1 MSRRLDIGVASY
13 RNPEKLR
20 ATLASIE
27 AMSTTDWSCVVVHN
41 PSADEAGNQALQ
53 IILDH
58 VSRDPRYS
66 IIQPVSNAGYA
77 GAVNLILAHA
87 QSEYIAYLDNDVE
100 ILTPGW
106 DETLC
111 SYLDRFH
118 EIGIIFPNGGA
129 YMIPR
134 GPYTEVQW
142 AAGFAWVMN
151 RLCHAEVGGMDETIG
166 HQNECDLA
174 LRIRMAGWKCA
185 GAPEVRIAHHATA
198 TSDPAAN
205 ERIARGVREFVDKWT
220 RYFGGKNLNY
230 HSPNVLRW
238 EDWHPNALYMEEWWK
253 LQRGESCEEG
263 LMCRFD
269 IRELND
275 SPEVITVEGR
285 DYDLIRVPR
294 FNGFYRGRV
303 I

>member
-1 MSRRLDIGVASY
+1 MRKLDIGVASY

-27 AMSTTDWSCVVVHN
+27 AMSTTDWRVMIVHN
-41 PSADEAGNQALQ
+41 PSNDPEGAGAWAIADER
-53 IILDH
+53 

-87 QSEYIAYLDNDVE
+87 QSEYTAYLDNDVE

-142 AAGFAWVMN
+142 AAGFAWAMN
-151 RLCHAEVGGMDETIG
+151 RLCYAEVGGMDETIG

-185 GAPEVRIAHHATA
+185 AAPEVRIAHHATA

-205 ERIARGVREFVDKWT
+205 ERIARGVREFVDKWN
-220 RYFGGKNLNY
+220 RAFNGKNFNY
-230 HSPNVLRW
+230 HSVNVTRW
-238 EDWHPNALYMEEWWK
+238 LDWPPNALYLEDYFK
-253 LQRGESCEEG
+253 ANG
-263 LMCRFD
+263 LAD
-269 IRELND
+269 INTN
-275 SPEVITVEGR
+275 PEVVTINGEKF
-285 DYDLIRVPR
+285 DLVKTPR
-294 FNGFYRGRV
+294 LSGFYRNRV
-303 I
+303 F